1 MPLVN
6 GKVLLDRIKEKHV
19 LAGAFNTTNLETT
32 LGILDAVERA
42 GLPQFIQ
49 IAPTNAVLSG
59 YDYIYEMVQ
68 KKAELMDVPVSLH
81 LDHGKTLE
89 DVKKAV
95 RAGFTSVMIDGAE
108 LPFEENIAFT
118 KAAVDFCKSY
128 GVPVEAEL
136 GAILGKED
144 DHVSEADCKT
154 DPSQVKQFVEETGC
168 DMLAISVGNVHGLD
182 DIPKIDI
189 PLLQEI
195 AKVCPVPLV
204 IHGGSGISE
213 ELIQSFVNYN
223 VVKLNIA
230 SDLRKAFITTTGLAY
245 NENNNEANLA
255 RVMKNA
261 KAAVESDVFSKIHMM
276 NEGNIHL
283 RN

>member
-6 GKVLLDRIKEKHV
+6 GRILVDCIKEQHV

-32 LGILDAVERA
+32 LGILNAIEKA

-59 YDYIYEMVQ
+59 YDYIYEMVS
-68 KKAELMDVPVSLH
+68 KRAKDMDVPVALH

-89 DVKKAV
+89 DVKAAV

-108 LPFEENIAFT
+108 LPFEENIKFT
-118 KAAVDFCKSY
+118 KAAVDFCKLY

-136 GAILGKED
+136 GAIRGKED

-154 DPSQVKQFVEETGC
+154 DPSQVKRFVEETGC
-168 DMLAISVGNVHGLD
+168 DLLAISVGNVHGLED
-182 DIPKIDI
+182 VPKIDL
-189 PLLQEI
+189 PLLKEI
-195 AKVCPVPLV
+195 ADICPVPLV
-204 IHGGSGISE
+204 IHGGSGIDE
-213 ELIQSFVNYN
+213 KIIQSFVDYN

-230 SDLRKAFITTTGLAY
+230 SDLRKAFITETGKAY
-245 NENNNEANLA
+245 VNNNNEANLA
-255 RVMKNA
+255 KVMRSA
-261 KAAVESDVFSKIHMM
+261 KDAVEADVYSKILMM
-276 NEGNIHL
+276 NK
-283 RN
+283 R